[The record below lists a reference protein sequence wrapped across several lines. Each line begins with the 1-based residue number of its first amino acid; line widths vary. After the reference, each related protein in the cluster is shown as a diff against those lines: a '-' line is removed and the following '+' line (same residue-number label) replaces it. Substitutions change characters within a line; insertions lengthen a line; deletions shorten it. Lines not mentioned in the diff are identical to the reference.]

1 MNNSIKFLLML
12 FLFVSVNSFA
22 QRDSANFRQMQELE
36 SVFKEKVKSN
46 LGIDDAQT
54 DKLIELQK
62 ENKKQ
67 LRELRKE
74 EKEIY
79 KEIEANPE
87 AADIDSKFS
96 KIFELEKKSLEVKE
110 NYFNALK
117 TFLSPQQIAKSYII
131 KRKLYKELRKEI
143 NKRDNKNRKR
153 NK

>member
-1 MNNSIKFLLML
+1 MNNFIKFLLML

-22 QRDSANFRQMQELE
+22 QKDSTKFQQMQELE

-67 LRELRKE
+67 LRDLRKE

-87 AADIDSKFS
+87 ASDIDSKFN
-96 KIFELEKKSLEVKE
+96 KIFELERKSLEVKE
-110 NYFNALK
+110 NYFNELK
-117 TFLSPQQIAKSYII
+117 TFLSPQQIAKTFII

-143 NKRDNKNRKR
+143 NKRDKKNNKR

>member
-1 MNNSIKFLLML
+1 MNNFIKALFML
-12 FLFVSVNSFA
+12 FLFVSVNSYA
-22 QRDSANFRQMQELE
+22 QKDSAKFQQMQELE
-36 SVFKEKVKSN
+36 SVLKDKFKSN
-46 LGIDDAQT
+46 LGIDDEKT
-54 DKLIELQK
+54 NKLIELQK

-67 LRELRKE
+67 LREYRKE

-110 NYFNALK
+110 NYFNELK
-117 TFLSPQQIAKSYII
+117 TFLTPQQIAKSFII
-131 KRKLYKELRKEI
+131 KRKLYKELKKEI
-143 NKRDNKNRKR
+143 DKRDNKNRKR

>member
-1 MNNSIKFLLML
+1 MNNFIKFLLML

-22 QRDSANFRQMQELE
+22 QKDSTKFQQMQELE

-67 LRELRKE
+67 LRDLRKE

-87 AADIDSKFS
+87 ASDIDSKFN
-96 KIFELEKKSLEVKE
+96 KIFELERKSLEVKE
-110 NYFNALK
+110 NYFNELK
-117 TFLSPQQIAKSYII
+117 TFLSPQQIAKTFII
-131 KRKLYKELRKEI
+131 KRKLCQ
-143 NKRDNKNRKR
+143 
-153 NK
+153 